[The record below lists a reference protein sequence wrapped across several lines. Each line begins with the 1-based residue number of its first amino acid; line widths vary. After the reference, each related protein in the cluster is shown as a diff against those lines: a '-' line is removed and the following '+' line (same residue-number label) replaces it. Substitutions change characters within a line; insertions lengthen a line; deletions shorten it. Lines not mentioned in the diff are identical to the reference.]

1 MTCKRHKYPVQYKA
15 LLHFDY
21 PYPDSIAAA
30 AASNGC
36 GGLRDEIGLCSWD
49 IVGSVRFVGTE
60 APAIVVPGTPKFG
73 WRCPQFGGAN
83 DYIRTGNTSGIWKL
97 NSARDYELD
106 LFVRSA
112 GAAAGNILALRN
124 SSGEVFV
131 LSKTGENKLRL
142 LSETFGIDRTAGS
155 ALQANVFSHVTVR
168 LSQGAARVFLNSV
181 ELFSQA
187 MTPGKTLDVSEVRLG
202 GFVGEIDEFRFA
214 HAAGTTSPAIPTA
227 PFQGRFNVASVGG
240 FGTGTYGDASIA
252 TAGNVQIN
260 SYAEVTAFSG
270 TTLAVGSVSPGL
282 YGEFSGGD
290 EVMIHLSAK
299 KGAAEGDLGFYA
311 VRRISSIHGN
321 TISLDRGIDEEFSA
335 AVAVRDYRVQLVK
348 IPNYKTLT
356 VGADAVL
363 VPLLWD
369 GVKGGL
375 VALKTTGD
383 CTIQG
388 KIITEATGPRRT
400 DSHAL
405 THTDIA
411 ERFILT
417 GNVFIA
423 CGGTLRASENSR
435 IGAAHPGDGKGTV
448 GFGGNG
454 LLGGNIEDQEKAGKG
469 GAPGWGGKG
478 GQTQKSFAAAD
489 RSHHGSGGGGGG
501 GARGV
506 GGDGENS
513 FLLHHGGP
521 GYGQNIE
528 GFGGSLGGTGKGADG
543 LSAPNVLLVC
553 KTLNASSRSISTGGA
568 GGGGGGGGG
577 SSAITTMAPGAPGGN
592 GGACG
597 GVFSDHKGKRGAML
611 NAPNNPQNQT
621 PVPDGVLG
629 NAVGGGAGA
638 STWVIATGEMDHIK
652 LGGSG
657 GTSGG
662 AGYGGSGGNGGQGG
676 TAMLGY
682 NNGSCGGSGG
692 GGAGTG
698 FCYIAY
704 EEMI

>member
-1 MTCKRHKYPVQYKA
+1 MVYKRHKYPVQYKA

-21 PYPDSIAAA
+21 PYPNSVAAA
-30 AASNGC
+30 ATSSGC

-106 LFVRSA
+106 LFVRPTS
-112 GAAAGNILALRN
+112 AAAGNILALRN

-142 LSETFGIDRTAGS
+142 LSETFGIDRTAVS
-155 ALQANVFSHVTVR
+155 ALQPNVFGHVTVR
-168 LSQGAARVFLNSV
+168 LSQGTARVFLNSV
-181 ELFSQA
+181 ELFSQT
-187 MTPGKTLDVSEVRLG
+187 MTPGKTLDVSEVQLG
-202 GFVGEIDEFRFA
+202 GFVGEIDEFRFV
-214 HAAGTTSPAIPTA
+214 HAAGTTSPAIPTV
-227 PFQGRFNVASVGG
+227 PFQGRFNIASVGG

-252 TAGNVQIN
+252 TADNVQIN

-270 TTLAVGSVSPGL
+270 TTLTVGSVSPGL

-299 KGAAEGDLGFYA
+299 KGAVEGELGFYA
-311 VRRISSIHGN
+311 IRRISSIHGN

-417 GNVFIA
+417 GNIFIA
-423 CGGTLRASENSR
+423 CGGTLRTTESAR
-435 IGAAHPGDGKGTV
+435 LGAAHPGDGKGTV
-448 GFGGNG
+448 GFGSD
-454 LLGGNIEDQEKAGKG
+454 GGTSPEGDAAGQKRCGKG
-469 GAPGWGGKG
+469 GLPGRGGGGGKMKKSQNIG
-478 GQTQKSFAAAD
+478 GIITIS
-489 RSHHGSGGGGGG
+489 SGGGGGG
-501 GARGV
+501 GARGR
-506 GGDGENS
+506 GGN
-513 FLLHHGGP
+513 
-521 GYGQNIE
+521 GQNIPNSYVPDPPEVVGNGNGEE
-528 GFGGSLGGTGKGADG
+528 GF
-543 LSAPNVLLVC
+543 SAPNVLVVAQ
-553 KTLNASSRSISTGGA
+553 KIAVSMASISTGGA
-568 GGGGGGGGG
+568 GGGGGGCNSAAAHSFGSTAPYAGSGGG
-577 SSAITTMAPGAPGGN
+577 GG
-592 GGACG
+592 GGRG
-597 GVFSDHKGKRGAML
+597 GVGILGDGGK
-611 NAPNNPQNQT
+611 
-621 PVPDGVLG
+621 
-629 NAVGGGAGA
+629 
-638 STWVIATGEMDHIK
+638 
-652 LGGSG
+652 GGSG
-657 GTSGG
+657 GGTSLIDGLPGSQDGDGGDGGAFQGDFLHRRSKGGKGCG
-662 AGYGGSGGNGGQGG
+662 AGYGGNGGESGTGARDDYVPSPGPILGG
-676 TAMLGY
+676 W
-682 NNGSCGGSGG
+682 GG
-692 GGAGTG
+692 GGGGGSGTG

-704 EEMI
+704 GEMI

>member
-1 MTCKRHKYPVQYKA
+1 MVYKRHKYPVQYKA

-21 PYPDSIAAA
+21 PYPNSVAAA
-30 AASNGC
+30 ATSSGC

-49 IVGSVRFVGTE
+49 IVGSVRFVGAE
-60 APAIVVPGTPKFG
+60 SPAILVAGTPKFG
-73 WRCPQFGGAN
+73 WRCPEFGGAN
-83 DYIRTGNTSGIWKL
+83 DYLRTGNTSGIWKL

-106 LFVRSA
+106 LFVRPTS
-112 GAAAGNILALRN
+112 AAAGNILALRN
-124 SSGEVFV
+124 SSRDVFV

-142 LSETFGIDRTAGS
+142 VSETFGLDHMAGS
-155 ALQANVFSHVTVR
+155 VLQQNVFSHVTVR
-168 LSQGAARVFLNSV
+168 LSQGTVRVFLNSI
-181 ELFSQA
+181 ELFSQ
-187 MTPGKTLDVSEVRLG
+187 TVTQNKTLDVSEVRLG
-202 GFVGEIDEFRFA
+202 GFVGQIDEFRFA
-214 HAAGTTSPAIPTA
+214 HAAGATPPVVPLV
-227 PFQGRFNVASVGG
+227 PFQGRLNIATVGG
-240 FGTGTYGDASIA
+240 FGRGAYGDASIA

-417 GNVFIA
+417 GNIFIA
-423 CGGTLRASENSR
+423 CGGTLRTTESAR

-448 GFGGNG
+448 GFGSD
-454 LLGGNIEDQEKAGKG
+454 GGTSPEGDAAGQKRCGKG
-469 GAPGWGGKG
+469 GLPGRGGGGGKMKKSQNIG
-478 GQTQKSFAAAD
+478 GIITIS
-489 RSHHGSGGGGGG
+489 SGGGGGG
-501 GARGV
+501 GARGR
-506 GGDGENS
+506 GGN
-513 FLLHHGGP
+513 
-521 GYGQNIE
+521 GQNIPNSYVPDPPEVVGNGNGEE
-528 GFGGSLGGTGKGADG
+528 GF
-543 LSAPNVLLVC
+543 SAPNVLIVAQ
-553 KTLNASSRSISTGGA
+553 KIAVSMASISTGGA
-568 GGGGGGGGG
+568 GGGGGGCN
-577 SSAITTMAPGAPGGN
+577 SAAAHSTGN
-592 GGACG
+592 
-597 GVFSDHKGKRGAML
+597 V
-611 NAPNNPQNQT
+611 
-621 PVPDGVLG
+621 
-629 NAVGGGAGA
+629 A
-638 STWVIATGEMDHIK
+638 SYA
-652 LGGSG
+652 GSG
-657 GTSGG
+657 GGGGGGRGGIGILGDGGKGGGGGGTSLTDGLPGTQDGDGGDGGIFQGDSSYRRSKGGKGCG
-662 AGYGGSGGNGGQGG
+662 AGYGGNGGEGG
-676 TAMLGY
+676 TGARDDYIPSPGYLLG
-682 NNGSCGGSGG
+682 GWGG
-692 GGAGTG
+692 GGGGGSGTG

>member
-21 PYPDSIAAA
+21 PYPDSVAAA
-30 AASNGC
+30 AASTGC

-97 NSARDYELD
+97 NSAREYELD
-106 LFVRSA
+106 LFVRPTS
-112 GAAAGNILALRN
+112 AAAGNILALRN

-142 LSETFGIDRTAGS
+142 VSETFGIDRTAVS
-155 ALQANVFSHVTVR
+155 ALQPNVFGHVTVR
-168 LSQGAARVFLNSV
+168 LSQGTARVFLNSV

-202 GFVGEIDEFRFA
+202 GFVGEIDEFRFV
-214 HAAGTTSPAIPTA
+214 HAAGTTSPAIPTV
-227 PFQGRFNVASVGG
+227 PFQGRFNIASVGG

-252 TAGNVQIN
+252 TTDNVQIN

-270 TTLAVGSVSPGL
+270 TTLTVGSVSPGL

-311 VRRISSIHGN
+311 IRRISSIHGN
-321 TISLDRGIDEEFSA
+321 TIGLDRGIDEEFSA
-335 AVAVRDYRVQLVK
+335 AVAVRDYRVQLIK

-417 GNVFIA
+417 GNIFIA
-423 CGGTLRASENSR
+423 CGGTLRTADGSR
-435 IGAAHPGDGKGTV
+435 LGAVHPGDGKGTV
-448 GFGGNG
+448 GFGDDGQ
-454 LLGGNIEDQEKAGKG
+454 LGENIEDQGKAGKG
-469 GAPGWGGKG
+469 GAPGHGGTGGK
-478 GQTQKSFAAAD
+478 TQKSFVAELT
-489 RSHHGSGGGGGG
+489 HQGSGGGGGG
-501 GARGV
+501 GARGL
-506 GGDGENS
+506 GGDGENA
-513 FLLHHGGP
+513 FYY
-521 GYGQNIE
+521 YGSSTNIE
-528 GFGGSLGGTGKGADG
+528 GFGGTAGGTGSGADG
-543 LSAPNVLLVC
+543 AAAPNIILVC
-553 KTLNASSRSISTGGA
+553 KRLAVSTRSISTGGA

-577 SSAITTMAPGAPGGN
+577 WNNHFLAIKTPGGCGGN
-592 GGACG
+592 GGDTG
-597 GVFSDHKGKRGAML
+597 GVVLDRKAKNGILLG
-611 NAPNNPQNQT
+611 T
-621 PVPDGVLG
+621 PYPKPTPDSVLG
-629 NAVGGGAGA
+629 TSSGGGAGVTTT
-638 STWVIATGEMDHIK
+638 SFNNDGYERK
-652 LGGSG
+652 GGDG
-657 GTSGG
+657 GISGG
-662 AGYGGSGGNGGQGG
+662 AGYGGGGGGGGQGG
-676 TAMLGY
+676 TPTTYPGY
-682 NNGSCGGSGG
+682 GANGSCGGSGG

-698 FCYIAY
+698 FCYITC

>member
-1 MTCKRHKYPVQYKA
+1 MAYKRHKYPVQYKA

-21 PYPDSIAAA
+21 PYPDSVAAA

-112 GAAAGNILALRN
+112 SAAAGNILALRN

-469 GAPGWGGKG
+469 GAPGHGGTGGK
-478 GQTQKSFAAAD
+478 TQKSFVAELT
-489 RSHHGSGGGGGG
+489 HQGSGGGGGG
-501 GARGV
+501 GARGL
-506 GGDGENS
+506 GGDGENA
-513 FLLHHGGP
+513 FY
-521 GYGQNIE
+521 YGSGANIE
-528 GFGGSLGGTGKGADG
+528 GFGGTAGGTGSGADG
-543 LSAPNVLLVC
+543 AAAPNIILVC
-553 KTLNASSRSISTGGA
+553 KRLAVSTRSISTGGA

-577 SSAITTMAPGAPGGN
+577 WSNYLLATKTPGGCGGN
-592 GGACG
+592 GGDAG
-597 GVFSDHKGKRGAML
+597 GVILDRKAKNGILLGTSHHK
-611 NAPNNPQNQT
+611 PT
-621 PVPDGVLG
+621 PDSVLG
-629 NAVGGGAGA
+629 TSSGGGAGVTMPSFNNNA
-638 STWVIATGEMDHIK
+638 GYERK
-652 LGGSG
+652 GGDG
-657 GTSGG
+657 GISGG
-662 AGYGGSGGNGGQGG
+662 AGYGGGGGGGGQGG
-676 TAMLGY
+676 APAPLPGY
-682 NNGSCGGSGG
+682 GTNGSCGGSGG